1 MKKLAF
7 NWLAVLLAVVLSV
20 GFVSCKDDD
29 DDDNGGGGG
38 GATASSI
45 VGTWRQDFS
54 SGYILITFDRDGT
67 GREQEY
73 DTEDG
78 GLAYSDSFSWAQDDK
93 TIILRY
99 EDGYTDTYTVVSVSS
114 TTLKMTDSDGYTE
127 TYVRQ

>member
-20 GFVSCKDDD
+20 GFSSCKDDD
-29 DDDNGGGGG
+29 DDDNDGGGG
-38 GATASSI
+38 GAAAGSI

-54 SGYILITFDRDGT
+54 SGYVLITFDKDGT

-78 GLAYSDSFSWAQDDK
+78 GLAYSDSFSWAQDGNS
-93 TIILRY
+93 IFLRY
-99 EDGYTDTYTVVSVSS
+99 EDGYRETYTDVTVSSNTLRWTDEDGYTDTY
-114 TTLKMTDSDGYTE
+114 
-127 TYVRQ
+127 VRQ